1 MANTISQ
8 TTMGTAAPSI
18 SQLEQREVG
27 DQIRYLGFGSAV
39 MTSLIENT
47 IIDGLTGSKKSKK
60 GLITKRGVKNL
71 RYEMFTRSARPY
83 KVTVASGTAITGGGV
98 VLDDANGVVA
108 GMTLINA
115 RNKTQCRVELVSTNT
130 VTGSSCG
137 GTTFSCAAGDT
148 LMVGAVAVPEG
159 STTAVIANGTD
170 DQNFN
175 ILQYSRLG
183 VSISWV
189 LEATAMLAGGKRF
202 SREKMYLA
210 MEFLADLER
219 TWLFGDYSASY
230 ASKNT
235 QTGALTGF
243 TGEYPTTRGLYN
255 LAANSYNMEGQMTYE
270 KLRKNLPL
278 AMGDTINDNQDLVAL
293 CGNDTYARMQE
304 IIDAKHVSNASEGEL
319 KEFGIKSGKLITS
332 GPNIN
337 FVKHSAFNIAGID
350 NTMLIFCPEN
360 VGYVHLEGHDVSP
373 NNKIGGNADHGQT
386 DELYAYHGIETL
398 DAGKSITVVTNLF

>member
-1 MANTISQ
+1 MANTISS
-8 TTMGTAAPSI
+8 TTMVTGAPSI

-27 DQIRYLGFGSAV
+27 DQVRYLGFGTAV
-39 MTSLIENT
+39 MTSLIENA
-47 IIDGLTGSKKSKK
+47 IIDSITGNKRTKK
-60 GLITKRGVKNL
+60 GLIGKRSVTNK
-71 RYEMFTRSARPY
+71 RYEMFTRSPRPY
-83 KVTVASGTAITGGGV
+83 KVTVASGTTITGGGV

-130 VTGSSCG
+130 VTGSPCG
-137 GTTFSCAAGDT
+137 VTTFSCAAGDT
-148 LMVGAVAVPEG
+148 LMVGAVAKEEG
-159 STTAVIANGTD
+159 STATVIANGTD

-175 ILQYSRLG
+175 MLQESRLAC
-183 VSISWV
+183 SASWV
-189 LEATAMLAGGKRF
+189 LEATDMMAGGKRF
-202 SREKMYLA
+202 AREKMTLA

-219 TWLFGDYSASY
+219 TWLFGDYTASY
-230 ASKNT
+230 ATKNT
-235 QTGALTGF
+235 QAGALTGF
-243 TGEYPTTRGLYN
+243 TAEYSTTRGLYN
-255 LAANSYNMEGQMTYE
+255 LAANSYNMEEQMTYE

-278 AMGDTINDNQDLVAL
+278 AMGDTINDNQDLIAL
-293 CGNDTYARMQE
+293 VGNETYARLQE

-337 FVKHSAFNIAGID
+337 FVKHSAFNISGID
-350 NTMLIFCPEN
+350 NSMLIFCPEN
-360 VGYVHLEGHDVSP
+360 VGYVHMKGHDVSP
-373 NNKIGGNADHGQT
+373 NNKIGGNADHSTT